1 MTNVFNLFCYNNN
14 YYYPS
19 LFETLT
25 MERIFYDNLLS
36 ISAFY
41 PFVKTWAIT
50 IILKHIP
57 LILSCFSFDVIC
69 CTNFPWMLF
78 LWISNWT
85 LNPST
90 IFFQPYIKTCKN
102 VFQSYENVNK
112 WWWKQQ
118 MQCSMLWLLKSSDQT
133 NCFIKNCIYEM
144 FYKIHQKYNLKKRW
158 KYSSLC
164 QFAFQRSFKFSLVF
178 HP

>member
-1 MTNVFNLFCYNNN
+1 
-14 YYYPS
+14 
-19 LFETLT
+19 

-41 PFVKTWAIT
+41 PCVKTWAIT

-69 CTNFPWMLF
+69 CTNFSWVLF
-78 LWISNWT
+78 FVNLK
-85 LNPST
+85 LNFKPFNH
-90 IFFQPYIKTCKN
+90 IFFNPTLKLAKN
-102 VFQSYENVNK
+102 VFQYYENVNK

-133 NCFIKNCIYEM
+133 NCLIKNCIYEM
-144 FYKIHQKYNLKKRW
+144 SYKIHQKYNLKKRW